1 MTRVKRAWRDTFRAL
16 ESRNYRRFFIG
27 QIISVSG
34 TWMQSVAQAW
44 LVLKLT
50 GSGVALGLVVAC
62 QFLPMLLLGPWAGVL
77 ADRVDKRRFLVIT
90 QATAATLALALGVLT
105 ATGTVQ
111 LWMVFL
117 LAAALGTVSA
127 FDMPARQTFVFEM
140 VGPERLT
147 NAVSLNSTVMN
158 TGRLVGPAIGG
169 VLIAT
174 VGLGVCFLVNAISYL
189 AAIIALVGM
198 RPDELLR
205 TEPVARARGQL
216 RAGFRYVWATASLR
230 TPLVLM
236 AVVGT
241 LAYEFQVTLPLLARF
256 TFGVGA
262 EGYGLM
268 ASAMSLGAVVGGLG
282 FASRATPSHRRLGLA
297 GFAFGGLI
305 IVVAVMPT
313 YGATLAVLPLMG
325 AASIA
330 FITLGNSTLQLS
342 ADPAMRGRVIALY
355 GVAFLG
361 STPVGGPIVGW
372 IGETL
377 GPRWAIGLGGLAA
390 LVATAFAWRSLAAQ
404 GRLVAEPT
412 DVGPAVTP
420 AAV

>member
-16 ESRNYRRFFIG
+16 ESRNYRRFFVG

-50 GSGVALGLVVAC
+50 DSGVALGLVVAC
-62 QFLPMLLLGPWAGVL
+62 QFLPMLLLGPWAGVV
-77 ADRVDKRRFLVIT
+77 ADRVDKRRFLVFT
-90 QATAATLALALGVLT
+90 QATAAALALALGVLT

-174 VGLGVCFLVNAISYL
+174 VGLGTCFLVNAVSYL

-205 TEPVARARGQL
+205 TEPVSRAKGQL
-216 RAGFRYVWATASLR
+216 RAGFRYVWSTPALR
-230 TPLVLM
+230 TPLLLM

-262 EGYGLM
+262 AGYGLM

-282 FASRATPSHRRLGLA
+282 FASRATPSHRRVGLA
-297 GFAFGGLI
+297 GLTFGALVV
-305 IVVAVMPT
+305 VVALMPT
-313 YGATLAVLPLMG
+313 YAATLAVLPFMG

-330 FITLGNSTLQLS
+330 FIALGNSTLQLT
-342 ADPAMRGRVIALY
+342 ATPHMRGRVIALY

-372 IGETL
+372 VGEAL
-377 GPRWAIGLGGLAA
+377 GPRWALGLGGLAA
-390 LVATAFAWRSLAAQ
+390 VVASALAWRSLAAQ
-404 GRLVAEPT
+404 GQVAAEPT
-412 DVGPAVTP
+412 TIDPAVAP
-420 AAV
+420 ASS

>member
-1 MTRVKRAWRDTFRAL
+1 VTRVQRAWRDTFRAL
-16 ESRNYRRFFIG
+16 ESRNYRRFFVG

-50 GSGVALGLVVAC
+50 NSGVALGLVVAC
-62 QFLPMLLLGPWAGVL
+62 QFLPMLLLGPWAGVV
-77 ADRVDKRRFLVIT
+77 ADRVDKRRFLVLT
-90 QATAATLALALGVLT
+90 QALAAILALTLGVLT

-111 LWMVFL
+111 LWMVFV
-117 LAAALGTVSA
+117 LAGALGTVSA

-174 VGLGVCFLVNAISYL
+174 VGLGTCFLVNAASYL

-198 RPDELLR
+198 RPDELVR
-205 TEPVARARGQL
+205 TEPVARAKGQL
-216 RAGFRYVWATASLR
+216 RAGFRYVWSTPALR
-230 TPLVLM
+230 TPLLLM

-262 EGYGLM
+262 AGYGLM

-282 FASRATPSHRRLGLA
+282 FASRATPSHRRVGLA
-297 GFAFGGLI
+297 GLAFGALV
-305 IVVAVMPT
+305 IVVALMPT
-313 YGATLAVLPLMG
+313 YAATLAVLPLMG

-330 FITLGNSTLQLS
+330 FIALGNSTLQLT
-342 ADPAMRGRVIALY
+342 ATPHMRGRVIALY

-372 IGETL
+372 VGEAL
-377 GPRWAIGLGGLAA
+377 GPRWALGLGGLAA
-390 LVATAFAWRSLAAQ
+390 VVASALAWRSLAAQ
-404 GRLVAEPT
+404 GEVVAEPT
-412 DVGPAVTP
+412 AVSPAVVRATN
-420 AAV
+420 